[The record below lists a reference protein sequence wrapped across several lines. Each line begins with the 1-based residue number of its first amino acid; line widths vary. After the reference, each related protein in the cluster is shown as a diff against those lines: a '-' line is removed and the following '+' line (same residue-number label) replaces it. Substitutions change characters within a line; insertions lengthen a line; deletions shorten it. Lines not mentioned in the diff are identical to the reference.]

1 DRARTRARF
10 WRDRGPCAGPDRR
23 GWGTGRAATR
33 RRGLAIRRSLALVA
47 IAGALIA
54 AGSIVAVL
62 MLSIPLGESR
72 RRQRPAAP
80 ALRRGIEV
88 TAIVGLLLLLRVV
101 DGLTVI
107 TGGFIV
113 AGFLVAEAILSARPS
128 RASR

>member
-1 DRARTRARF
+1 MCSGASLAALLLSL
-10 WRDRGPCAGPDRR
+10 P
-23 GWGTGRAATR
+23 TGDGR
-33 RRGLAIRRSLALVA
+33 RRR
-47 IAGALIA
+47 
-54 AGSIVAVL
+54 AV
-62 MLSIPLGESR
+62 
-72 RRQRPAAP
+72 AP

-113 AGFLVAEAILSARPS
+113 LGFMVAEFILSARPR

>member
-1 DRARTRARF
+1 V
-10 WRDRGPCAGPDRR
+10 GLVI
-23 GWGTGRAATR
+23 AAIAVCSGATVAA
-33 RRGLAIRRSLALVA
+33 LLVSLPFEPRRSRR
-47 IAGALIA
+47 
-54 AGSIVAVL
+54 AV
-62 MLSIPLGESR
+62 
-72 RRQRPAAP
+72 AP

-113 AGFLVAEAILSARPS
+113 LGFMVAEVILSARPR

>member
-1 DRARTRARF
+1 VCSGAVAAALLLSL
-10 WRDRGPCAGPDRR
+10 PAG
-23 GWGTGRAATR
+23 
-33 RRGLAIRRSLALVA
+33 
-47 IAGALIA
+47 
-54 AGSIVAVL
+54 GS
-62 MLSIPLGESR
+62 G
-72 RRQRPAAP
+72 RRQRAAAP

-113 AGFLVAEAILSARPS
+113 IGFLVAEAILSARPS

>member
-1 DRARTRARF
+1 
-10 WRDRGPCAGPDRR
+10 
-23 GWGTGRAATR
+23 
-33 RRGLAIRRSLALVA
+33 LALVA
-47 IAGALIA
+47 IASALIA
-54 AGSIVAVL
+54 AGSILAVDPDVPLAIGIVIAAVAVCAGAVAAAL
-62 MLSIPLGESR
+62 LLSIPLGEPR

-107 TGGFIV
+107 TGGFVV

>member
-1 DRARTRARF
+1 M
-10 WRDRGPCAGPDRR
+10 
-23 GWGTGRAATR
+23 
-33 RRGLAIRRSLALVA
+33 ALVA
-47 IAGALIA
+47 IASALIA
-54 AGSIVAVL
+54 AGSIVAVDPDVPL
-62 MLSIPLGESR
+62 AIGVVIAAVAVCAGALAAALLLSIPLGEPR

-107 TGGFIV
+107 TGGFVV

>member
-1 DRARTRARF
+1 MLIAIGAVLFIDPDVPLAVGLVIAAIAVSSGATMAALLLSL
-10 WRDRGPCAGPDRR
+10 PAGE
-23 GWGTGRAATR
+23 G
-33 RRGLAIRRSLALVA
+33 RRSRR
-47 IAGALIA
+47 
-54 AGSIVAVL
+54 AV
-62 MLSIPLGESR
+62 
-72 RRQRPAAP
+72 AP

-113 AGFLVAEAILSARPS
+113 LGFMVAEFILSSRPR

>member
-1 DRARTRARF
+1 
-10 WRDRGPCAGPDRR
+10 
-23 GWGTGRAATR
+23 
-33 RRGLAIRRSLALVA
+33 LALVA
-47 IAGALIA
+47 IASALIA
-54 AGSIVAVL
+54 AGSIVAVDPDVPLAIGIVIAAVAVCTGAIAAAL
-62 MLSIPLGESR
+62 MLSLPLGEPR
-72 RRQRPAAP
+72 RRQRQAAP

>member
-1 DRARTRARF
+1 
-10 WRDRGPCAGPDRR
+10 
-23 GWGTGRAATR
+23 
-33 RRGLAIRRSLALVA
+33 VA
-47 IAGALIA
+47 IASALIA
-54 AGSIVAVL
+54 AGSILAVDPEVPLAIGVVIAAVAVCAGAL
-62 MLSIPLGESR
+62 ASAVLLSIPLGESR

-107 TGGFIV
+107 TGSFIV

>member
-1 DRARTRARF
+1 MCSGATLAALLLSL
-10 WRDRGPCAGPDRR
+10 PAGD
-23 GWGTGRAATR
+23 A
-33 RRGLAIRRSLALVA
+33 RRSRR
-47 IAGALIA
+47 
-54 AGSIVAVL
+54 AV
-62 MLSIPLGESR
+62 
-72 RRQRPAAP
+72 AP

-113 AGFLVAEAILSARPS
+113 LAVFLAEIILSARPR

>member
-1 DRARTRARF
+1 
-10 WRDRGPCAGPDRR
+10 
-23 GWGTGRAATR
+23 
-33 RRGLAIRRSLALVA
+33 LALVA
-47 IAGALIA
+47 VASALIA
-54 AGSIVAVL
+54 AGAIVVVDPDVPFAIGVVIAAVAVCAGAIAAAL

-80 ALRRGIEV
+80 LRRGIEV

-107 TGGFIV
+107 TGGFVV
-113 AGFLVAEAILSARPS
+113 AGFLVAETILSARPS